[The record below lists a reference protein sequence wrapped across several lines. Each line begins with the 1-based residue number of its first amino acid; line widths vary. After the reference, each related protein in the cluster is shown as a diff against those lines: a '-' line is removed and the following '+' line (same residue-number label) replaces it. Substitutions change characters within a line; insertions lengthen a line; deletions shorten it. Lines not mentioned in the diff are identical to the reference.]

1 LRSAVRRGCAP
12 VAPAAGPF
20 RVTAGAPARL
30 AAPCPGAIGSG
41 SGSLAAHVVAD
52 ADVRGTEVTD
62 TATRARSLG
71 LAMTTAL
78 VVGNMVG
85 SGDYLLP
92 SSLAKYGG
100 LSILGWVVTALGAV
114 LLALVFARLGRV
126 YPQTGGP
133 YTFTRRAFGEFI
145 GFQTAWGYWI
155 ATWTSNAALA
165 IGFVSYL
172 DDFWTTLAADKLLAA
187 LVAIAAI
194 WVLTWINAIGVRAG
208 GITQVVT
215 TVIKLI
221 PLLFI
226 AVVGLAF
233 VHADHFRPFNA
244 SGESGLDAV
253 TAAATLTLFAFVGLE
268 SATVAAGDVRDPE
281 RTIPRAT
288 VIGTLTAA
296 VVFILGQVAVLGVIP
311 ASELAKSTAPFADAA
326 EAMLGSWAGTVVA
339 VSAVIGTFGA
349 LNGWILLQGQVPLA
363 AARDGLFPPVFARV
377 SRSGTPVHG
386 LVISSALMTVLIMMN
401 YTASL
406 VDQFTQIILLATL
419 SILVP
424 YTYTAAAQ
432 LMLMVTDR
440 DRFSG
445 GRLVRDGGIAILAF
459 AYTLW
464 AIAGAGADIVL
475 KGFLLL
481 LAGIPVY
488 VWIRRR
494 HLPGPTPAAIAD
506 AEPEPVPT
514 APVPVAGA

>member
-1 LRSAVRRGCAP
+1 MA
-12 VAPAAGPF
+12 
-20 RVTAGAPARL
+20 
-30 AAPCPGAIGSG
+30 
-41 SGSLAAHVVAD
+41 
-52 ADVRGTEVTD
+52 D

-71 LAMTTAL
+71 LGAATAL

-100 LSILGWVVTALGAV
+100 LSILGWVVTAIGAV
-114 LLALVFARLGRV
+114 LLALVFARLGRA

-133 YTFTRRAFGEFI
+133 YTFARLAFGDFI

-172 DDFWTTLAADKLLAA
+172 DDFWTTLASNKALAA
-187 LVAIAAI
+187 VVAIAAI
-194 WVLTWINAIGVRAG
+194 WLLTWINVIGVRAG
-208 GITQVVT
+208 GITQVIT
-215 TVIKLI
+215 TIIKLI

-226 AVVGLAF
+226 AFVGLAF
-233 VHADHFRPFNA
+233 VHFDHFSPFNA
-244 SGESGLDAV
+244 SNESGFDAV
-253 TAAATLTLFAFVGLE
+253 TNAATLTLFAFVGLE
-268 SATVAAGDVRDPE
+268 SATVAAGDVRNPE

-311 ASELAKSTAPFADAA
+311 ADELAKSTAPFADAA
-326 EAMLGSWAGTVVA
+326 KVMFGSWAGTLVA

-363 AARDGLFPPVFARV
+363 AARDGLFPRIFART
-377 SRSGTPVHG
+377 SRSGAPVPG
-386 LVISSALMTVLIMMN
+386 LIISSALMTVLILMN

-432 LMLMVTDR
+432 LMFMVTDR
-440 DRFSG
+440 ERFSP
-445 GRLVRDGGIAILAF
+445 GRLVRDGVIAVLAF

-464 AIAGAGADIVL
+464 AIAGAGADIAL

-488 VWIRRR
+488 VWIRYRNT
-494 HLPGPTPAAIAD
+494 PGPLPAPTVD
-506 AEPEPVPT
+506 AEPAPVPT
-514 APVPVAGA
+514 APVPVAGG

>member
-1 LRSAVRRGCAP
+1 
-12 VAPAAGPF
+12 VA
-20 RVTAGAPARL
+20 
-30 AAPCPGAIGSG
+30 
-41 SGSLAAHVVAD
+41 
-52 ADVRGTEVTD
+52 D

-71 LAMTTAL
+71 LGMATAL

-100 LSILGWVVTALGAV
+100 LSILGWVVTAVGAV
-114 LLALVFARLGRV
+114 LLALVFARLGRA

-133 YTFTRRAFGEFI
+133 YAFSRRAFGDFI

-172 DDFWTTLAADKLLAA
+172 DDFWTSLATNKLLAA
-187 LVAIAAI
+187 VIAIAAI
-194 WVLTWINAIGVRAG
+194 WLLTWVNAIGVRAG
-208 GITQVVT
+208 GITQVIT
-215 TVIKLI
+215 TIIKLI

-226 AVVGLAF
+226 AFIGLAF
-233 VHADHFRPFNA
+233 VHIDHFRPFNA

-288 VIGTLTAA
+288 VIGTLMAA
-296 VVFILGQVAVLGVIP
+296 VIFILGQIAVLGVIP

-326 EAMLGSWAGTVVA
+326 EVMFGSWAGTLVA

-363 AARDGLFPPVFARV
+363 AARDGLFPRIFART
-377 SRSGTPVHG
+377 SRSGAPVPG
-386 LVISSALMTVLIMMN
+386 LIISSALMTVLIMMN

-432 LMLMVTDR
+432 LMLMLTDR
-440 DRFSG
+440 ERFSPA
-445 GRLVRDGGIAILAF
+445 RLVRDGVIAMLAF

-464 AIAGAGADIVL
+464 AIAGAGADIAL

-488 VWIRRR
+488 VWIRHRNA
-494 HLPGPTPAAIAD
+494 PGPVPVPTVD
-506 AEPEPVPT
+506 AEPAPVPT
-514 APVPVAGA
+514 APVPVAGG

>member
-1 LRSAVRRGCAP
+1 MA
-12 VAPAAGPF
+12 
-20 RVTAGAPARL
+20 
-30 AAPCPGAIGSG
+30 
-41 SGSLAAHVVAD
+41 
-52 ADVRGTEVTD
+52 
-62 TATRARSLG
+62 
-71 LAMTTAL
+71 TAL

-100 LSILGWVVTALGAV
+100 LSILGWVVTAFGAV
-114 LLALVFARLGRV
+114 LLALVFARLGRA

-133 YTFTRRAFGEFI
+133 YAFARRAFGDFI

-172 DDFWTTLAADKLLAA
+172 DDFWTTLATNRLLAA
-187 LVAIAAI
+187 VVAIAAI
-194 WVLTWINAIGVRAG
+194 WLLTWVNAVGVRAG
-208 GITQVVT
+208 GITQVIT
-215 TVIKLI
+215 TIIKLI

-226 AVVGLAF
+226 AFVGLAF
-233 VHADHFRPFNA
+233 VHVDNFSPFNA
-244 SGESGLDAV
+244 SNESGFDAV
-253 TAAATLTLFAFVGLE
+253 TNAATLTLFAFVGLE
-268 SATVAAGDVRDPE
+268 SATVAAGDVKNPE

-288 VIGTLTAA
+288 VIGTLLAA
-296 VVFILGQVAVLGVIP
+296 VVFILGQIAVLGVIP

-326 EAMLGSWAGTVVA
+326 KVMFGSWAGTLVA

-363 AARDGLFPPVFARV
+363 AARDGLFPKIFGRT
-377 SRSGTPVHG
+377 SRSGAPVPG
-386 LVISSALMTVLIMMN
+386 LIISSALMTVLIMMN

-419 SILVP
+419 SILIP

-432 LMLMVTDR
+432 LMLMLTDR
-440 DRFSG
+440 ERFAPA
-445 GRLVRDGGIAILAF
+445 RLLRDGAIAILAF
-459 AYTLW
+459 SYTLW

-488 VWIRRR
+488 VWIRHRNA
-494 HLPGPTPAAIAD
+494 GPVPAPIVA
-506 AEPEPVPT
+506 AEPAPVPT
-514 APVPVAGA
+514 PPVPVAGG

>member
-1 LRSAVRRGCAP
+1 MA
-12 VAPAAGPF
+12 
-20 RVTAGAPARL
+20 
-30 AAPCPGAIGSG
+30 
-41 SGSLAAHVVAD
+41 
-52 ADVRGTEVTD
+52 D

-71 LAMTTAL
+71 LGMATAL

-92 SSLAKYGG
+92 SSLAKYGA
-100 LSILGWVVTALGAV
+100 LAILGWVVTAVGAV
-114 LLALVFARLGRV
+114 LLALVFANLGRM

-133 YTFTRRAFGEFI
+133 YTFSRLAFGEFI

-172 DDFWTTLAADKLLAA
+172 DDFWTSLASNKLLAA

-194 WVLTWINAIGVRAG
+194 WVLTWVNAIGVRQG
-208 GITQVVT
+208 GLVQVVT
-215 TVIKLI
+215 TIIKLI

-226 AVVGLAF
+226 AFVGLAF
-233 VHADHFRPFNA
+233 INTSHFSPVNP

-253 TAAATLTLFAFVGLE
+253 TNAATLTLFAFVGLE
-268 SATVAAGDVRDPE
+268 SATVAAGDVKNPE

-288 VIGTLTAA
+288 VIGTLLAAA
-296 VVFILGQVAVLGVIP
+296 VFVLGQIAVLGAIP
-311 ASELAKSTAPFADAA
+311 ASELARSTAPFADAA
-326 EAMLGSWAGTVVA
+326 KVMFGSWAGTLVA

-363 AARDGLFPPVFARV
+363 AARDGLFPRIFGRT
-377 SRSGTPVHG
+377 SRSGTPVLG
-386 LVISSALMTVLIMMN
+386 LVISSALMTVLILMN

-419 SILVP
+419 SILIP

-440 DRFSG
+440 ARFSAR
-445 GRLVRDGGIAILAF
+445 RLVRDGVIALLAF
-459 AYTLW
+459 SYTLW
-464 AIAGAGADIVL
+464 AITGAGADIVL

-494 HLPGPTPAAIAD
+494 NAPGPAPAPLAE
-506 AEPEPVPT
+506 AEPEPVPGS
-514 APVPVAGA
+514 PVPVAGG

>member
-1 LRSAVRRGCAP
+1 
-12 VAPAAGPF
+12 
-20 RVTAGAPARL
+20 
-30 AAPCPGAIGSG
+30 
-41 SGSLAAHVVAD
+41 
-52 ADVRGTEVTD
+52 
-62 TATRARSLG
+62 
-71 LAMTTAL
+71 MTTAL

-92 SSLAKYGG
+92 SSLARYGG
-100 LSILGWVVTALGAV
+100 LSILGWVVTAVGAV
-114 LLALVFARLGRV
+114 LLALVFANLGRI

-133 YTFTRRAFGEFI
+133 YTFSRRAFGDFI

-172 DDFWTTLAADKLLAA
+172 DDFWTSLASNKLLAA
-187 LVAIAAI
+187 LVAVAAI
-194 WVLTWINAIGVRAG
+194 WVLTWINAVGVRAG
-208 GITQVVT
+208 GITQLVT
-215 TVIKLI
+215 TVIKLV

-288 VIGTLTAA
+288 IVGTLTAA
-296 VVFILGQVAVLGVIP
+296 VIFVLGQVAVLGVIP

-326 EAMLGSWAGTVVA
+326 KVMFGDWAGTVVA
-339 VSAVIGTFGA
+339 ISAVIGTFGA

-363 AARDGLFPPVFARV
+363 AARDGLFPPVFART
-377 SRSGTPVHG
+377 SRNGAPVPG
-386 LVISSALMTVLIMMN
+386 LIISSVLMTALILMN

-432 LMLMVTDR
+432 LMLMLVDR
-440 DRFSG
+440 ERFSG
-445 GRLVRDGGIAILAF
+445 RKLVRDGIIAALAF

-488 VWIRRR
+488 VWMHRPQRAD
-494 HLPGPTPAAIAD
+494 PVPAADAE
-506 AEPEPVPT
+506 AEPEPDPGP
-514 APVPVAGA
+514 PVPVGGGRP

>member
-1 LRSAVRRGCAP
+1 MGM
-12 VAPAAGPF
+12 
-20 RVTAGAPARL
+20 
-30 AAPCPGAIGSG
+30 
-41 SGSLAAHVVAD
+41 
-52 ADVRGTEVTD
+52 
-62 TATRARSLG
+62 
-71 LAMTTAL
+71 AMATAL

-92 SSLAKYGG
+92 ASLAKYGA
-100 LSILGWVVTALGAV
+100 LSILGWVVTAVGAV
-114 LLALVFARLGRV
+114 LLALVFANLGRA

-133 YTFTRRAFGEFI
+133 YTFSRRAFGDFV

-172 DDFWTTLAADKLLAA
+172 DDFWTPLATHKPLAA

-194 WVLTWINAIGVRAG
+194 WVLTGVNALGVRQG
-208 GITQVVT
+208 GLVQVVT

-226 AVVGLAF
+226 AVVGLFF
-233 VHADHFRPFNA
+233 VHGSHFHPINA
-244 SGESGLDAV
+244 SGRPGLDAV
-253 TAAATLTLFAFVGLE
+253 TAAATITLFAFVGLE

-288 VIGTLTAA
+288 VIGTLAAA
-296 VVFILGQVAVLGVIP
+296 VVFVLGQVAVLGVIP
-311 ASELAKSTAPFADAA
+311 AGQLARSTAPFADAA
-326 EAMLGSWAGTVVA
+326 TAMFGGWAGTVVA

-363 AARDGLFPPVFARV
+363 AARDGLFPRVFART
-377 SRSGTPVHG
+377 SRSGAPVPG
-386 LVISSALMTVLIMMN
+386 LVISSALMTGLILMN
-401 YTASL
+401 YSASL
-406 VDQFTQIILLATL
+406 VDQFTTIILLATL

-424 YTYTAAAQ
+424 YTYAAAAQ

-440 DRFSG
+440 ARFSG
-445 GRLVRDGGIAILAF
+445 RRLVRDGVIALLAF
-459 AYTLW
+459 SYTLW
-464 AIAGAGADIVL
+464 AIVGAGADIVL

-488 VWIRRR
+488 VWIRWQRDR
-494 HLPGPTPAAIAD
+494 VRTAVADLPAAV
-506 AEPEPVPT
+506 EQPEL
-514 APVPVAGA
+514 VPVSGGTR